1 MDQCPSV
8 GVVRGSGH
16 ILDRICE
23 DIVQFSQRLLDALG
37 NQRQWDTASIECK
50 LNQMANM
57 ITRNHSHFQGSW
69 FSGYVRMGQG
79 GPVEMITTHNVRA
92 VSDRGRDVKFS
103 KEPLTFNSYCCL
115 LQASMNTLI
124 HVVVHTNKSYKANHL
139 GWEDVISGAY
149 KLLTRRDLGRFAAL
163 CNDDHDVVEGEYHL
177 YKEWQSLF
185 LGQHLHL
192 DQKWG

>member
-1 MDQCPSV
+1 MDLCPTI
-8 GVVRGSGH
+8 GVVHESGR
-16 ILDRICE
+16 ILDKILK

-37 NQRQWDTASIECK
+37 NQRQWDAGTIK
-50 LNQMANM
+50 RKHGQMLTM
-57 ITRNHSHFQGSW
+57 IMRYHERSQGNL
-69 FSGYVRMGQG
+69 FSGFVRMGQG
-79 GPVEMITTHNVRA
+79 SPMEMITTCNVCVA
-92 VSDRGRDVKFS
+92 SDGGYDVKCS